1 MTPAQR
7 GIAAILIVSAV
18 IGCRSGGPG
27 RYDGLATEVSE
38 QRADWRALGLTEY
51 SFVLRRLCFCVDGGE
66 PYRVH
71 VRGDS
76 LISVRHTQT
85 GEPPQDQFLDL
96 FPSIEG
102 LFLTIED
109 AIARDAASIEVTFH
123 PQQHYP
129 QSIAI
134 DYETMV
140 IDEELGFAASDLT
153 AGPPD

>member
-1 MTPAQR
+1 MTPALQR
-7 GIAAILIVSAV
+7 AAAILIVSGA
-18 IGCRSGGPG
+18 IGCNSGEPGP
-27 RYDGLATEVSE
+27 YDVLVTAVGE
-38 QRADWRALGLTEY
+38 QRAEWRAQGVTEY
-51 SFVLRRLCFCVDGGE
+51 TFVLRRLCFCIDGGE
-66 PYRVH
+66 PYLVH
-71 VRGDS
+71 IRRDS

-85 GEPPQDQFLDL
+85 GEPPQAQSPDL

-102 LFLTIED
+102 LFLTVED

-123 PQQHYP
+123 SQRHYP

-140 IDEELGFAASDLT
+140 IDEELGFAASDLA